1 MEKKEQ
7 NGMSVVSNNK
17 KNPCNTKGSKEL
29 KGNKEVP
36 RSISETRLGSMQ
48 EKHKHCKS
56 KKKTAENV
64 SQKCEQKKH
73 GNPWGFYD

>member
-7 NGMSVVSNNK
+7 NRMSVVSNNK

-36 RSISETRLGSMQ
+36 GSISSIR
-48 EKHKHCKS
+48 
-56 KKKTAENV
+56 
-64 SQKCEQKKH
+64 
-73 GNPWGFYD
+73 